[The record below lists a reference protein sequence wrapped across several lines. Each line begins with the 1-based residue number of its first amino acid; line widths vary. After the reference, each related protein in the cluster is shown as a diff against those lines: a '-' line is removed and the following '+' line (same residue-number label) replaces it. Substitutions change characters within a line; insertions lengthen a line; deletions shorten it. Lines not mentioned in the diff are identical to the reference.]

1 LTTIAPKLHMLD
13 REDCLRLHQA
23 SRKIL
28 HQTGVQVFHDE
39 GRGLLKDAGAQVEDH
54 LAKIPPSLVEWAL
67 ATVPGSFNLYKRG
80 TDQVAMRLDGQ
91 GVYFGPGSDTLHYLD
106 PRTGVRRQF
115 TLADVADCTRVC
127 DALSEINFAMSMGVP
142 GDVPTEIYYR
152 YQFATLLKNTTKP
165 IVAVCNDLADMQA
178 ITAMAASVAGGMDRL
193 EEYPTFLIYSEPSTP
208 LQHSLEATDKL
219 LFCAQHNIP
228 ITHSPAPMMGG
239 TAPVTLAGAVALGN
253 AELLSSLV
261 MHQLKNP
268 GAPFLYGHGVHNLD
282 MKTMI
287 SSYGSP
293 EYQLARVLAAEMGRF
308 YDLPVWGYAAHS
320 DSKVVDG
327 QAAADAQMQI
337 LIALLAKTNLNHD
350 VGYLEAGLTHSP
362 EFMVLADEIIAM
374 TRVFTKG
381 VSLDDEALAVDVI
394 HQVGPGGEFM
404 THEHTLTHWRDL
416 WRPKLYDRQRLE
428 RWEKQGSKDINARL
442 RQRTIALLDEHEV
455 EPLPTSVVA
464 EIEKLLTRS

>member
-1 LTTIAPKLHMLD
+1 
-13 REDCLRLHQA
+13 
-23 SRKIL
+23 
-28 HQTGVQVFHDE
+28 
-39 GRGLLKDAGAQVEDH
+39 
-54 LAKIPPSLVEWAL
+54 
-67 ATVPGSFNLYKRG
+67 
-80 TDQVAMRLDGQ
+80 
-91 GVYFGPGSDTLHYLD
+91 
-106 PRTGVRRQF
+106 
-115 TLADVADCTRVC
+115 
-127 DALSEINFAMSMGVP
+127 
-142 GDVPTEIYYR
+142 
-152 YQFATLLKNTTKP
+152 
-165 IVAVCNDLADMQA
+165 
-178 ITAMAASVAGGMDRL
+178 
-193 EEYPTFLIYSEPSTP
+193 
-208 LQHSLEATDKL
+208 
-219 LFCAQHNIP
+219 
-228 ITHSPAPMMGG
+228 MGG